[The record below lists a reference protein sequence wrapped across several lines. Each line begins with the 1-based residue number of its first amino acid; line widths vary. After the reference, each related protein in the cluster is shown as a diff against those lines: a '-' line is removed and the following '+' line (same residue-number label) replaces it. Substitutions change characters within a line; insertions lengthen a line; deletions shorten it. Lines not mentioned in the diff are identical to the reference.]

1 MRRRPRRPRKE
12 GRRKSSIETFGKHCD
27 GILLYQAPHWIMRQ
41 HQLTYLWQLLLT
53 SNVCLAPYYFFKVFY
68 KHFSYQKPWLLVSEK
83 EMEEEDGTLRLVEE
97 GSLIR
102 LEGDPEIEYLGAED
116 LMLASTSS
124 ILTQPP
130 TAASRSLP
138 PQQQDTGLA
147 KHVKLSCHRY
157 CVTYNSY

>member
-1 MRRRPRRPRKE
+1 
-12 GRRKSSIETFGKHCD
+12 
-27 GILLYQAPHWIMRQ
+27 MRQ
-41 HQLTYLWQLLLT
+41 HQLTYLWQPLLT
-53 SNVCLAPYYFFKVFY
+53 SNICLAQHFFKTIFY
-68 KHFSYQKPWLLVSEK
+68 TLFSYQKPWLLVSE
-83 EMEEEDGTLRLVEE
+83 EIMEEEDGTLRLVEE

-130 TAASRSLP
+130 TAVSRSLP
-138 PQQQDTGLA
+138 EHQDTGLA

-157 CVTYNSY
+157 CWKIFNLI

>member
-1 MRRRPRRPRKE
+1 MVFCWIRPSPIKFEAASTNLFVATIVNIRHLMPCT
-12 GRRKSSIETFGKHCD
+12 TFFQGF
-27 GILLYQAPHWIMRQ
+27 LQA
-41 HQLTYLWQLLLT
+41 LLL
-53 SNVCLAPYYFFKVFY
+53 SKA
-68 KHFSYQKPWLLVSEK
+68 LVVGFRG

-124 ILTQPP
+124 ILTHPP

-138 PQQQDTGLA
+138 QHQDTGLA

-157 CVTYNSY
+157 CVTSGQ

>member
-1 MRRRPRRPRKE
+1 MPCT
-12 GRRKSSIETFGKHCD
+12 TFFQGF
-27 GILLYQAPHWIMRQ
+27 LQA
-41 HQLTYLWQLLLT
+41 LLL
-53 SNVCLAPYYFFKVFY
+53 SKA
-68 KHFSYQKPWLLVSEK
+68 LVVGFRG

-124 ILTQPP
+124 ILTHPP

-138 PQQQDTGLA
+138 QHQDTGLA
-147 KHVKLSCHRY
+147 KHVKLSCHR
-157 CVTYNSY
+157 

>member
-1 MRRRPRRPRKE
+1 
-12 GRRKSSIETFGKHCD
+12 
-27 GILLYQAPHWIMRQ
+27 
-41 HQLTYLWQLLLT
+41 
-53 SNVCLAPYYFFKVFY
+53 
-68 KHFSYQKPWLLVSEK
+68 
-83 EMEEEDGTLRLVEE
+83 MEEEDGTLRLVEE

-138 PQQQDTGLA
+138 DHQDTGLA

-157 CVTYNSY
+157 CLKILKLI